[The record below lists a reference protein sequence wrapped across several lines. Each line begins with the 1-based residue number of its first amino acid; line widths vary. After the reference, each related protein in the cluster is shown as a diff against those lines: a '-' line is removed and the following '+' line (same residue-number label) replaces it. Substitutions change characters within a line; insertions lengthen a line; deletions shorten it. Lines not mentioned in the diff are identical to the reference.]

1 MEVIP
6 SRAFNYLYIY
16 LDIAFLVILAIILLY
31 NKRYL
36 ALLFGLCGALIY
48 FAVDYGIFYGALG
61 TRTVTGASTFWL
73 LLWLSTSYGFT
84 NFAWIC
90 LWLDR
95 DKRTLEWSLLIVM
108 GWLATALLSQNFA
121 GSPMVEISRGTTSYH
136 GVMALIMFAT
146 YAYLFVDNIR
156 SKQKKHNILW
166 ILSIGILVQFAW
178 EAVLLITGIRDL
190 GALPLIVN
198 SLIETNMGLPLI
210 YLIHRALTK
219 RYSQDLSKR
228 QLIEPLAKKNG

>member
-1 MEVIP
+1 MEIIP
-6 SRAFNYLYIY
+6 SRTFNYLYIY
-16 LDIAFLVILAIILLY
+16 LDIAFLIILAIILLF

-36 ALLFGLCGALIY
+36 ALIFGLCGALLY

-84 NFAWIC
+84 NFAWIW

-121 GSPMVEISRGTTSYH
+121 GSATVEISRGTTSYH
-136 GVMALIMFAT
+136 GVMALIMFVT

-156 SKQKKHNILW
+156 NKEKKHNILW
-166 ILSIGILVQFAW
+166 ILAIGIIVQFAW
-178 EAVLLITGIRDL
+178 EAVLLITGIRNL
-190 GALPLIVN
+190 GAMPLIVN
-198 SLIETNMGLPLI
+198 SLLETNMGLPLI
-210 YLIHRALTK
+210 YLIHRKTAMRYNEDLTK
-219 RYSQDLSKR
+219 KAVYQD
-228 QLIEPLAKKNG
+228 